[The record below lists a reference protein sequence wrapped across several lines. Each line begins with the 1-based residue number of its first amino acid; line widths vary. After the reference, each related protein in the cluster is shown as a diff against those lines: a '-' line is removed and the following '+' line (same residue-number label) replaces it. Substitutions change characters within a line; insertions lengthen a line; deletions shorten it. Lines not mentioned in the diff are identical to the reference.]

1 MWRAMTEVTELQ
13 NADIRLAYDVR
24 PARWRIGLIALATD
38 HTTERD
44 FARMCPSE
52 EVAIY
57 VSRVLNENPTTV
69 ENLRRMKPRL
79 SDAAALI
86 LPDEPLDVVAYSCTS
101 ASVVIGD
108 DAVTAAIQQAK
119 PGVPCITPPA
129 AACAAFE
136 HLGVRRI
143 SVLTPYTREVSEPFV
158 GYFTDRGFGV
168 LNLNCLGLED
178 DRLMARLSL
187 DSIVAAARE
196 VCDPAAEGLFISCTA
211 VRAAEVAGRIE
222 DELGKPVVTSNQ
234 AMVWRALR
242 LAGCPLPVPGY
253 GRLLQ

>member
-1 MWRAMTEVTELQ
+1 MTKVTQLQ
-13 NADIRLAYDVR
+13 NADSRFAFDER

-38 HTTERD
+38 HTMERD

-86 LPDEPLDVVAYSCTS
+86 LPDEPLDVVAYGCTS

-108 DAVTAAIQQAK
+108 AAVTAAIQQAK
-119 PGVPCITPPA
+119 PGVACITPPA

-158 GYFTDRGFGV
+158 GYFSERGLEV
-168 LNLNCLGLED
+168 LSLNCLGLED
-178 DRLMARLSL
+178 DRLMACLSL
-187 DSIVAAARE
+187 NSIADAARAA
-196 VCDPAAEGLFISCTA
+196 CDPVAEAMFISCTA

-222 DELGKPVVTSNQ
+222 DELGIPVVTSNQ
-234 AMVWRALR
+234 ALVWRALR
-242 LAGCPLPVPGY
+242 LAGCQLPVPGH
-253 GRLLQ
+253 GRLLQS